1 MASNIGADIEKYFGG
16 LTDPRVDRT
25 KAHKL
30 IDILV
35 IAICAIICGANDWE
49 AVAEYGQDN
58 QEWFKSFLAL
68 PNGIPSHDTFWR
80 VFGALDPEQF
90 QSCFVAWI
98 QAVSQVTAG
107 EIVAVDGK
115 FVRGSHDKGLGRKA
129 IDMVSAWAS
138 SNRLV
143 LGQQK
148 VDDKSNEITAIPAL
162 LRTLAIQGC
171 IVTIDAIG
179 CQSAIAETIVEQGA
193 DYVLQLKE
201 NQGLLYEDT
210 HLLFTD
216 LVQSG
221 FTAYPYDTHKTVDK
235 AHGRIEIR
243 QAWTISDAAI
253 LTHLRNADRFK
264 NLQTVMKVRH
274 ERRLDTQVTVEEHY
288 YLSSLSASAA
298 TLLAAKRTHW
308 QIENSLHWVLDIAF
322 REDHARLRKDNGAH
336 NFAILRHIALNAL
349 KQETS
354 VKLGLYNKRLKA
366 AWNHNYLLRVLA
378 TLFH

>member
-1 MASNIGADIEKYFGG
+1 MENNAAANIEKHFSR
-16 LTDPRVDRT
+16 LKDPRVERT
-25 KAHKL
+25 REHKL

-35 IAICAIICGANDWE
+35 IALCAIICGANDWE
-49 AVAEYGQDN
+49 AVAEYGLDN
-58 QEWFKSFLAL
+58 QAWFKTFLAL

-98 QAVSQVTAG
+98 QAVSRVTAG
-107 EIVAVDGK
+107 EIIAVDGK
-115 FVRGSHDKGLGRKA
+115 FVRGSHDKGIGRKA

-143 LGQQK
+143 LGQRK

-162 LRTLAIQGC
+162 LRSLALRGC

-179 CQSAIAETIVEQGA
+179 CQSEIAETIVDQGA
-193 DYVLQLKE
+193 DYLLQLKE
-201 NQGLLYEDT
+201 NQAHLYEDT
-210 HLLFTD
+210 HLLFSD
-216 LVQSG
+216 LEQSG
-221 FTAYPYDTHKTVDK
+221 FTAYTYDTHKTVDK
-235 AHGRIEIR
+235 NHGRIEIR
-243 QAWTISDAAI
+243 QAWTMSDAE
-253 LTHLRNADRFK
+253 LLRHLRNADHCK
-264 NLQTVMKVRH
+264 SLQTVMKVRH
-274 ERRLDTQVTVEEHY
+274 ERRLDNNVSVEEHY
-288 YLSSLSASAA
+288 YISSLSASAA

-308 QIENSLHWVLDIAF
+308 HIENSLHWVLDIAF
-322 REDHARLRKDNGAH
+322 RKADARLRKDNGAH

-366 AWNHNYLLRVLA
+366 AWNHNYLLKVLA
-378 TLFH
+378 TLFN